1 MSKKI
6 HLYLGLPRLTDT
18 KDIVDILEVDGATIG
33 QCLDQLARDF
43 PEVRK
48 GLYDEKGKMLDRIDI
63 WVNDL
68 PAYSDGLERPVKDGD
83 EIYLFAS
90 KLVIGGG

>member
-1 MSKKI
+1 MSKKL

-18 KDIVDILEVDGATIG
+18 EDIVDIIEVDGATIG
-33 QCLDQLARDF
+33 QCLDQLVRGF
-43 PEVRK
+43 PGAGK
-48 GLYDEKGKMLDRIDI
+48 GLYDENGKILDRIDI

-83 EIYLFAS
+83 DIYLFAS
-90 KLVIGGG
+90 KLVVGGG